1 VARPA
6 EDATTATALPLGQT
20 AHIPIARTASRPASL
35 PRRASAGWL
44 LPAASLLAV
53 ILAALLILPRLG
65 SLFASPGG
73 NPQGSL
79 VVASAVP
86 SASPPAS
93 PSASPSI
100 AASPSVALSPT
111 PDPAFAA
118 IDAMDAAIA
127 AARGGPDGLKGK
139 EANDLE
145 SLAAAVRR
153 ALTSG
158 NRRAAL
164 DAAQK
169 LDERVSK
176 LGDEIGR
183 DQAARLRAASTNLV
197 QALGG

>member
-1 VARPA
+1 
-6 EDATTATALPLGQT
+6 
-20 AHIPIARTASRPASL
+20 
-35 PRRASAGWL
+35 
-44 LPAASLLAV
+44 
-53 ILAALLILPRLG
+53 
-65 SLFASPGG
+65 
-73 NPQGSL
+73 
-79 VVASAVP
+79 
-86 SASPPAS
+86 
-93 PSASPSI
+93 
-100 AASPSVALSPT
+100 
-111 PDPAFAA
+111 
-118 IDAMDAAIA
+118 MDAAIA

-145 SLAAAVRR
+145 TMAAAVRR

-183 DQAARLRAASTNLV
+183 DQLARLRTASANLV